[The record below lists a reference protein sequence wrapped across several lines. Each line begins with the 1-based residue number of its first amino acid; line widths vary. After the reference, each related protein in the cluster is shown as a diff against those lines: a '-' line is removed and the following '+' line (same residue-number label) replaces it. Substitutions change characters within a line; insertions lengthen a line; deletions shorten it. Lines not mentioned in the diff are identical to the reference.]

1 MAESDKI
8 RIAVIDDHPL
18 IREGL
23 MALVS
28 TQADMVVVADASDG
42 ADTLD
47 LFRKHRPD
55 VVLMDLAMPRVGG
68 VEATVN
74 LCKEF
79 PKARVLVLTIRT
91 GDEDIHRALQAGAKG
106 YLIKETS
113 SRQLFDAIRLVH
125 SGHRFIPPAVAMQL
139 AERPISSD
147 LTARELEILR
157 HIVEGKINKE
167 IADALSITEST
178 VKGHITNILIKL
190 DANDRTEAVTKA
202 LKRGIVHLD

>member
-1 MAESDKI
+1 MGQGDKI

-28 TQADMVVVADASDG
+28 TQADMMVVADASDG
-42 ADTLD
+42 ADALD

-55 VVLMDLAMPRVGG
+55 VVLMDLAMPKVGG

-79 PKARVLVLTIRT
+79 PNARVLVLTIRT

-106 YLIKETS
+106 YLLKETS

-147 LTARELEILR
+147 LTTRELEILK
-157 HIVEGKINKE
+157 HFVEGKINKE
-167 IADALSITEST
+167 IADALSISEST